1 MIYLDNNATTPT
13 DTNILKAMLPYYS
26 EDYGNPHSNTHM
38 KGINA
43 SLAIEESRKKIANYF
58 NAPKEGVVFTSGA
71 TESNNLAITGY
82 IQKSIKKGIRKKKVL
97 CSAVDHKCVLEC
109 IKAAKV
115 YGLDPHILK
124 VDSQGKLDLDYAR
137 RYIDE
142 DTLIVSV
149 MATNNE
155 TGVDLQIE
163 ELASICEKF
172 NVFFHS
178 DIAQSLHHKSF
189 NIEDNN
195 IDAMSISGHK
205 IYGPKGIGALICKE
219 EPALNLEPLILGGY
233 QEAEL
238 RSGTLPTNLCIGLG
252 EAVELLSKNKD
263 KYFNHY
269 KKLRDKLWTLLI
281 KKIDGLE
288 KNSLLIEHPGVL
300 NLYFPNIDAE
310 MLCMKLAKDVAIS
323 TAAACNSVNYEYSYV
338 LREMSLSEERSRSSV
353 RLCIGRQNTEEEILL
368 SADFIINAYRSICI
382 NA

>member
-82 IQKSIKKGIRKKKVL
+82 IKKSIKKGIRKKKVL

-115 YGLDPHILK
+115 YGLEPYILR
-124 VDSQGKLDLDYAR
+124 VDSQGRLDLDYAKKI
-137 RYIDE
+137 IDG
-142 DTLIVSV
+142 DTLLVSV

-163 ELASICEKF
+163 ELGSICKKF

-189 NIEDNN
+189 NVEDNN
-195 IDAMSISGHK
+195 IDAVSISGHK
-205 IYGPKGIGALICKE
+205 IYGPKGIGALICKV

-238 RSGTLPTNLCIGLG
+238 RSGTLPTNLCVGLG
-252 EAVELLSKNKD
+252 EAIELISKNKNL
-263 KYFNHY
+263 YFQHY
-269 KKLRDKLWTLLI
+269 SVLRNQLWVLLSRE
-281 KKIDGLE
+281 IDGLE
-288 KNSLLIEHPGVL
+288 KNSLVIDHPGVL
-300 NLYFPNIDAE
+300 NLYFPNVDAE
-310 MLCMKLAKDVAIS
+310 MLCMQLAKDVAIS
-323 TAAACNSVNYEYSYV
+323 TAAACNSINYEYSYV
-338 LREMSLSEERSRSSV
+338 LKEMSFSEERSRSSI
-353 RLCIGRQNTEEEILL
+353 RLCIGRQNTEKEIIK
-368 SADFIINAYRSICI
+368 SAQLIINSYKKLQNI
-382 NA
+382 